1 MAGDGVMLA
10 KAFANQSADAPGY
23 FRGDDT
29 EREEVAVLEA
39 VPSRRVVIASAGGL
53 ALTAAAAVVAST
65 LMAPRLPEACLAA
78 SDEPGQ
84 PNAGMQ
90 WIPPGRFAMG
100 SEQFRP
106 EEAPVRET
114 SVEGFWIDT
123 HDVTN
128 AQFARFVRET
138 GYVTT
143 AERVTADGQP
153 AGSLLFSAPQDVR
166 DLQDVSQWWRIE
178 PTANWRHPEGRGSD
192 IAHRQNHPVVHVSYE
207 DAQAYARW
215 AGHAL
220 PTETQWEFAARG
232 GRDGD
237 EFVWGAEPDRDD
249 APQANY
255 WRGVFPVLNLG
266 SKGFKGTSP
275 VGCFPPNGFG
285 LYDMAG
291 NVWQWTRDAWSV
303 PRLPTAAGRPR
314 MSLASNDQSSARV
327 SFAAEKPAP
336 FYVIK
341 GGSFLCSA
349 NFCMRYRPA
358 ARQPGDASS
367 GASHIGFRTVLVP

>member
-1 MAGDGVMLA
+1 VRSFHFVFDRLA
-10 KAFANQSADAPGY
+10 
-23 FRGDDT
+23 
-29 EREEVAVLEA
+29 
-39 VPSRRVVIASAGGL
+39 SRY
-53 ALTAAAAVVAST
+53 ALIAAATGLLIGIAAIAAST
-65 LMAPRLPEACLAA
+65 LWAAPLPDACLAA
-78 SDEPGQ
+78 SDSPST
-84 PNAGMQ
+84 PSAGMQ
-90 WIPPGRFAMG
+90 WIPAGRFAMG
-100 SEQFRP
+100 SDRFRP

-138 GYVTT
+138 GYGTT
-143 AERVTADGQP
+143 AERITAAGAP
-153 AGSLLFSAPQDVR
+153 AGSLLFTAPQNVSN
-166 DLQDVSQWWRIE
+166 LQDPGQWWRIE
-178 PTANWRHPEGRGSD
+178 PGANWRHPDGPGSD
-192 IAHRQNHPVVHVSYE
+192 LARRQNHPVVHVSHE

-215 AGHAL
+215 AGRAL
-220 PTETQWEFAARG
+220 PTEAQWEYAARG
-232 GRDGD
+232 GGDGNA
-237 EFVWGAEPDRDD
+237 FVWGSEPDRDD

-291 NVWQWTRDAWSV
+291 NVWQWTRDAWATE
-303 PRLPTAAGRPR
+303 PPTAALKLNAVVKPQAVRVAATSRQFSAVAGAVETP
-314 MSLASNDQSSARV
+314 ASS
-327 SFAAEKPAP
+327 
-336 FYVIK
+336 YVIK
-341 GGSFLCSA
+341 GGSFLCAA
-349 NFCMRYRPA
+349 NSCMRYRPA

>member
-1 MAGDGVMLA
+1 MKLSHRLSIVAAG
-10 KAFANQSADAPGY
+10 
-23 FRGDDT
+23 T
-29 EREEVAVLEA
+29 
-39 VPSRRVVIASAGGL
+39 L
-53 ALTAAAAVVAST
+53 ALVAATVAAFGWMV
-65 LMAPRLPEACLAA
+65 PRLPEVCLAA
-78 SDEPGQ
+78 SDDPGG
-84 PNAGMQ
+84 PNAGMT
-90 WIPPGRFAMG
+90 WIAGGRFAMG

-106 EEAPVRET
+106 EEAPVREAF
-114 SVEGFWIDT
+114 VEGFWIDT

-128 AQFARFVRET
+128 AQFARFVHET

-143 AERVTADGQP
+143 AERKTATGAP
-153 AGSLLFSAPQDVR
+153 TGSLLFSAPQDVR
-166 DLQDVSQWWRIE
+166 NLQDVGQWWQVE
-178 PTANWRHPEGRGSD
+178 PGANWRHPEGQGSD
-192 IAHRQNHPVVHVSYE
+192 IARRRNHPVVHVSLE

-215 AGHAL
+215 AGRTL
-220 PTETQWEFAARG
+220 PTEAQWEYAARG
-232 GRDGD
+232 GRDG
-237 EFVWGAEPDRDD
+237 EPFVWGTEPDRDD

-291 NVWQWTRDAWSV
+291 NVWQWTRDPW
-303 PRLPTAAGRPR
+303 RTGRPQI
-314 MSLASNDQSSARV
+314 SLARGEEKSSKV
-327 SFAAEKPAP
+327 SFAAQKPAP
-336 FYVIK
+336 FHVVK

-358 ARQPGDASS
+358 ARQAGDTSS

>member
-1 MAGDGVMLA
+1 LLRNFSVTFERPGATRGLLIALA
-10 KAFANQSADAPGY
+10 CGLL
-23 FRGDDT
+23 
-29 EREEVAVLEA
+29 VA
-39 VPSRRVVIASAGGL
+39 
-53 ALTAAAAVVAST
+53 TAAVAT
-65 LMAPRLPEACLAA
+65 AGLMATRPPDVCLAA
-78 SDEPGQ
+78 SDRPGT
-84 PNAGMQ
+84 PDAGMH
-90 WIPPGRFAMG
+90 WIPGGRFAMG

-143 AERVTADGQP
+143 AERAERGGAP
-153 AGSLLFSAPQDVR
+153 AGSMLFRAPQDVR

-178 PTANWRHPEGRGSD
+178 PGANWRHPDGPGSD
-192 IAHRQNHPVVHVSYE
+192 LKHRQNHPVVHVSYE
-207 DAQAYARW
+207 DAEAYARW
-215 AGHAL
+215 AGRTL
-220 PTETQWEFAARG
+220 PTEAQWEFAARG

-237 EFVWGAEPDRDD
+237 AFVWGAEPDRDD

-275 VGCFPPNGFG
+275 VGCFPANGYG

-291 NVWQWTRDAWSV
+291 NVWQWTQDAWTTGHQLSRNASRQ
-303 PRLPTAAGRPR
+303 PA
-314 MSLASNDQSSARV
+314 SLVTSTQRFSKALTVADKSASH
-327 SFAAEKPAP
+327 
-336 FYVIK
+336 YVIK
-341 GGSFLCSA
+341 GGSFLCAA

-358 ARQPGDASS
+358 ARQPGDGSS